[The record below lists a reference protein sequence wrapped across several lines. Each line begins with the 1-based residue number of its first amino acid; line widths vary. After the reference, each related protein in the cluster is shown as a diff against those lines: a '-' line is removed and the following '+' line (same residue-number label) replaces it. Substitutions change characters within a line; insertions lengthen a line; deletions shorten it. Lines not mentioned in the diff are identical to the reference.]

1 MPRTCSICG
10 HPKRTEIDA
19 ALLRSDTL
27 RNIAARCTVS
37 VGALIRH
44 RERHLPVTLAHA
56 REARETEMGEGL
68 MGEATKLRARAFR
81 ILEAAEKAGQLDT
94 ALKAIRELRGILELL
109 GKLDGQLAERAT
121 TVQRI
126 EVHYVDKQVVLQ
138 GADVH
143 PVKCIPGG
151 ES

>member
-10 HPKRTEIDA
+10 HPKRTEIDS

-27 RNIAARCTVS
+27 RSIIASFSVS
-37 VGALIRH
+37 NGALMRH

-56 REARETEMGEGL
+56 REVRETEMGEDL
-68 MGEATKLRARAFR
+68 MGQATKLRARAFG

-126 EVHYVDKQVVLQ
+126 EVHYVDKQLVMQ
-138 GADVH
+138 GANVH
-143 PVKCIPGG
+143 PTKCIPGG